1 MTSRPLP
8 ALTLALTLAATLTAG
23 CASRNTGAPAAGAA
37 PTLPRGD
44 AATLRYQCA
53 DGVRVDVQPLMQLVP
68 ELDFYDGPVEVR
80 LAGAAHTLRHVR
92 AGSGVRY
99 ENAAVGWEWF
109 GKGDQATLRDTRT
122 NSLLARDCLRMRG
135 AAVSAGTPSPA
146 RGK

>member
-1 MTSRPLP
+1 MTSRPLL
-8 ALTLALTLAATLTAG
+8 AMTLALAATLAAG
-23 CASRNTGAPAAGAA
+23 CASRNAAPAAGAA
-37 PTLPRGD
+37 PALPRGD

-92 AGSGVRY
+92 SGSGVRY

-135 AAVSAGTPSPA
+135 AGVSAGTPSPTQG
-146 RGK
+146 R